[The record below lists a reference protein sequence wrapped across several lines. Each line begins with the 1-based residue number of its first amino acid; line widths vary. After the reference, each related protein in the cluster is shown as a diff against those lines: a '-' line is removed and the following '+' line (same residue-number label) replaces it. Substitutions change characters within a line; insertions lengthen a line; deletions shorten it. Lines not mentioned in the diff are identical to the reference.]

1 MTLEEALGCSL
12 VADGGVG
19 PETMGQLF
27 PVIALQTG
35 HKGVIKATLQCS
47 CDLCDTLRVGRW
59 EEWEWGGVGGVRM
72 GRSGM
77 VAEWE
82 GGEEWEIGV
91 RMGMGRSGEAGDSR
105 RSG

>member
-1 MTLEEALGCSL
+1 MLLGRWQCEGIKSDHASSDLCAPERGVAHLLHVWVHHVTLEEALGCSL

-35 HKGVIKATLQCS
+35 HKGVVKATLQCS

-59 EEWEWGGVGGVRM
+59 EE
-72 GRSGM
+72 
-77 VAEWE
+77 
-82 GGEEWEIGV
+82 
-91 RMGMGRSGEAGDSR
+91 
-105 RSG
+105 